1 MAPNSPPRPSG
12 PAKDGIIDPIRNG
25 SRCGRGSRNDG
36 DREDGDG
43 EGVAAVAALAA
54 ECTGEP
60 VVANA
65 TPAPVS
71 RPTAMTPARTAIRR
85 EPSQALRSPCLPGCI
100 PPAGPGW
107 LSGCPWLTGSV

>member
-1 MAPNSPPRPSG
+1 MAPNSPPRPNG

-25 SRCGRGSRNDG
+25 KWCGRGTRPDG
-36 DREDGDG
+36 GEDGDG
-43 EGVAAVAALAA
+43 EGVAAVAAPGAA
-54 ECTGEP
+54 GCAGEP

-71 RPTAMTPARTAIRR
+71 RPTATTPARTAIRR

-107 LSGCPWLTGSV
+107 LTGCPWLTGSV